1 MRHICKFCG
10 ESIEWLL
17 VRFGHIRERRY
28 QRWAPVSAEPDAD
41 GRVVL
46 WNGEWIKLRNSA
58 PLKVEVEFRRK
69 LHGRRQCVTDDKG
82 EI

>member
-1 MRHICKFCG
+1 VEG
-10 ESIEWLL
+10 E
-17 VRFGHIRERRY
+17 G
-28 QRWAPVSAEPDAD
+28 
-41 GRVVL
+41 
-46 WNGEWIKLRNSA
+46 IKLRNSA